1 MIRYTNY
8 ILSVFC
14 GFLLVAC
21 GTTKVLNKVSRKKTM
36 ELTARL
42 DSISKNIPNT
52 FYAKI
57 STEFKDTN
65 QQLSFK
71 TSIRLVKDS
80 AMTALVTYLGIPVVN
95 SLVTK
100 DTLAFT
106 LKKERCYVK
115 TDVSLLRQKFGVDFS
130 FRNLEELIYGLPIDF
145 DTKAKYHQF
154 MDPYFHVLSTH
165 KKRKIKRLGRK
176 GTDDYVIKYFFT
188 DDSLGIKKIELFNP
202 ADSTHIFVEYLKKKI
217 HDGFALPK
225 EIEMRILTAKNNVF
239 ILLDYDRIEINQPQE
254 IYFTIPENYEHCQ

>member
-1 MIRYTNY
+1 MIRCTNF
-8 ILSVFC
+8 ILSIFC
-14 GFLLVAC
+14 GVLFVAC
-21 GTTKVLNKVSRKKTM
+21 GTTKVLNKVSRKKTN

-52 FYAKI
+52 FYTKI

-106 LKKERCYVK
+106 LKKEKCYVK

-130 FRNLEELIYGLPIDF
+130 FRNLEEIIFGLPIDF
-145 DTKAKYHQF
+145 DAKAKYHQL
-154 MDPYFHVLSTH
+154 MDPYYHVLSTH

-202 ADSTHIFVEYLKKKI
+202 SDSTQIFIDYLKKEI
-217 HDGFALPK
+217 NVGYVLPK
-225 EIEMRILTAKNNVF
+225 EIAIRILTAKNNVF
-239 ILLDYDRIEINQPQE
+239 IRLEYDRVEINQPLE

>member
-1 MIRYTNY
+1 M
-8 ILSVFC
+8 F
-14 GFLLVAC
+14 VAC
-21 GTTKVLNKVSRKKTM
+21 GTTKVLNKVSRKKTN

-52 FYAKI
+52 FYTKI

-106 LKKERCYVK
+106 LKKEKCYVK

-130 FRNLEELIYGLPIDF
+130 FRNLEEIIFGLPIDF
-145 DTKAKYHQF
+145 DAKAKYHQF
-154 MDPYFHVLSTH
+154 MDPYYHVLSTH

-202 ADSTHIFVEYLKKKI
+202 SDSTKIFIDYLKK
-217 HDGFALPK
+217 
-225 EIEMRILTAKNNVF
+225 
-239 ILLDYDRIEINQPQE
+239 EINVGYVLSNKY
-254 IYFTIPENYEHCQ
+254 IVLSS

>member
-1 MIRYTNY
+1 MIRHTNY

-14 GFLLVAC
+14 GILFIAC
-21 GTTKVLNKVSRKKTM
+21 GTTKVINKVSRKKTI
-36 ELTARL
+36 ELTTRL

-52 FYAKI
+52 FYTKI

-65 QQLSFK
+65 QQISFK

-106 LKKERCYVK
+106 LKKEKCYVK

-130 FRNLEELIYGLPIDF
+130 FRNLEEIIYGLPIDF
-145 DTKAKYHQF
+145 DAKAKYHQF
-154 MDPYFHVLSTH
+154 MDPYYHVLSTH
-165 KKRKIKRLGRK
+165 KKRKIKRLGKK
-176 GTDDYVIKYFFT
+176 GSDDYVIKYFFT

-202 ADSTHIFVEYLKKKI
+202 LDSTKI
-217 HDGFALPK
+217 HIDYIRKEIQNGFVIPK
-225 EIEMRILTAKNNVF
+225 EIEIRIKTLKNNVF
-239 ILLDYDRIEINQPQE
+239 VRLEYDRVEINQPQE

>member
-1 MIRYTNY
+1 MIRCTNF
-8 ILSVFC
+8 ILSIFC
-14 GFLLVAC
+14 GVMFVAC
-21 GTTKVLNKVSRKKTM
+21 GTTKVLNKVSRKKTN

-52 FYAKI
+52 FYTKI

-106 LKKERCYVK
+106 LKKEKHYEK
-115 TDVSLLRQKFGVDFS
+115 T
-130 FRNLEELIYGLPIDF
+130 IDF
-145 DTKAKYHQF
+145 KWY
-154 MDPYFHVLSTH
+154 
-165 KKRKIKRLGRK
+165 
-176 GTDDYVIKYFFT
+176 
-188 DDSLGIKKIELFNP
+188 
-202 ADSTHIFVEYLKKKI
+202 
-217 HDGFALPK
+217 
-225 EIEMRILTAKNNVF
+225 
-239 ILLDYDRIEINQPQE
+239 
-254 IYFTIPENYEHCQ
+254 

>member
-239 ILLDYDRIEINQPQE
+239 IRLDYDRIEINQPQE

>member
-1 MIRYTNY
+1 M
-8 ILSVFC
+8 
-14 GFLLVAC
+14 
-21 GTTKVLNKVSRKKTM
+21 NKVSRKKTI
-36 ELTARL
+36 ELTTRL

-52 FYAKI
+52 FYTKI

-65 QQLSFK
+65 QQISFK

-106 LKKERCYVK
+106 LKKEKCYVK

-130 FRNLEELIYGLPIDF
+130 FRNLEEIIYGLPIDF
-145 DTKAKYHQF
+145 DAKAKYHQF
-154 MDPYFHVLSTH
+154 IDPYYHVLSTH
-165 KKRKIKRLGRK
+165 KKRKIKRLGKK

-188 DDSLGIKKIELFNP
+188 DDSLGIKKIELFN
-202 ADSTHIFVEYLKKKI
+202 
-217 HDGFALPK
+217 
-225 EIEMRILTAKNNVF
+225 
-239 ILLDYDRIEINQPQE
+239 
-254 IYFTIPENYEHCQ
+254 